1 MRADARRNY
10 DRILAAAED
19 VFSEQG
25 TDASL
30 NEVAKRAGVGPG
42 TLYRHFPDREA
53 LLDVLMKDWV
63 DRIQNAAD
71 KAVASGLPPRD
82 LLVSWFEDL
91 VAHISVHHGGPS
103 RITAALGK
111 SGTPIADKAGGVG
124 NACATVLRSLDE
136 QGRLREGV
144 EPVQVCRLVGSVAA
158 TADNAQLDLETTRQ
172 LLETIA
178 DGLLLP

>member
-82 LLVSWFEDL
+82 LLVSWFADL
-91 VAHISVHHGGPS
+91 VAHISVHHGGPG

-111 SGTPIADKAGGVG
+111 SGTPIADKA
-124 NACATVLRSLDE
+124 RSLDE
-136 QGRLREGV
+136 QGRLRQGV
-144 EPVQVCRLVGSVAA
+144 EPVQVCRLVGSVAT

>member
-63 DRIQNAAD
+63 AASRMRPTKRQRAAGRREISLSPGLRISSPTSACTTAGLAA
-71 KAVASGLPPRD
+71 SRPRS
-82 LLVSWFEDL
+82 VSP
-91 VAHISVHHGGPS
+91 APPS
-103 RITAALGK
+103 R
-111 SGTPIADKAGGVG
+111 
-124 NACATVLRSLDE
+124 
-136 QGRLREGV
+136 
-144 EPVQVCRLVGSVAA
+144 
-158 TADNAQLDLETTRQ
+158 TRRG
-172 LLETIA
+172 A
-178 DGLLLP
+178 S

>member
-1 MRADARRNY
+1 MRADALRNY

-53 LLDVLMKDWV
+53 LLDVLMTDWV

-71 KAVASGLPPRD
+71 KAAASGRPPRD

-91 VAHISVHHGGPS
+91 VVHISVHHGGPG

-111 SGTPIADKAGGVG
+111 SGTPIADKAGGVV

-136 QGRLREGV
+136 QGTLREGTD
-144 EPVQVCRLVGSVAA
+144 PVQVCRLVGSVAA
-158 TADNAQLDLETTRQ
+158 TADNAQLDAGTTRQ
-172 LLETIA
+172 MLETIA

>member
-1 MRADARRNY
+1 MRANAQRNY

-19 VFSEQG
+19 VFSEHG
-25 TDASL
+25 TEASL
-30 NEVAKRAGVGPG
+30 NQIAKRAGVGPG

-63 DRIQNAAD
+63 DRIQTAAD

-91 VAHISVHHGGPS
+91 VGHISVHHGGPG

-111 SGTPIADKAGGVG
+111 SGTPITDKAGGVV
-124 NACATVLRSLDE
+124 NACATVLRNLDE
-136 QGRLREGV
+136 QGMLREGV
-144 EPVQVCRLVGSVAA
+144 EPVQVCRLVGGIAA
-158 TADNAQLDLETTRQ
+158 TADNAQLDEETTRQ

-178 DGLLLP
+178 DGLLLL

>member
-25 TDASL
+25 TGASL

-42 TLYRHFPDREA
+42 TLYRNFPDRDA

-63 DRIQNAAD
+63 DRIQEAAD
-71 KAVASGLPPRD
+71 EAVASGRPPRD
-82 LLVSWFEDL
+82 LLIAWFEDL
-91 VAHISVHHGGPS
+91 VAHISVHHGGPG
-103 RITAALGK
+103 RITAELAK
-111 SGTPIADKAGGVG
+111 SGTPIADKAGGVV
-124 NACATVLRSLDE
+124 NACATVVERLNE
-136 QGRLREGV
+136 QGALRAGV
-144 EPVQVCRLVGSVAA
+144 DPVQVCRLVGSVAA
-158 TADNAQLDLETTRQ
+158 TADNAQLDKDTTRQ
-172 LLETIA
+172 LLAVIA